1 MMCSSAIGHQN
12 LRQSS
17 TLQVKLHTS
26 GWGLLNYPWVRSSF
40 SHNPRIPKSIR
51 ISYPKEFPNF
61 RSSTMASLGARFQ
74 TRPRSTSPPSSPD
87 EIHPRSPD
95 EREEL
100 YAEHSPEDY
109 FHLGTPV
116 MDTFR
121 STQFPSRRRHR
132 SRILWRPTLE
142 AEDGSTRGS
151 VNSTGSHERS
161 ILEEPYFEHGV
172 LDLRALEYLEPYDHN
187 LMCAICHCPFVAP
200 VRLDCDHVFCKDC
213 VDKAL
218 LQQTRHTRCCPTCR
232 KPTTIS
238 SAISMPRLLDRILDE
253 LVVKCPLYGEGC
265 LETMTRG
272 SVKDHTTI
280 YCSYKEIQCPSE
292 GCCLPIRRKD
302 VDKAR
307 CRHRIISCKDCKSYC
322 MEKDLD
328 NHLTTCPLAKAN
340 CPDCSKMLLRS
351 ELQSHIETCPQAKLT
366 CLAAPYGC
374 DFSSRKSLLE
384 EHTKTCALSKVAPFL
399 AQQAKTLELHSA
411 SLTHLR
417 HRNALLESSLFTI
430 QSTLS
435 SNPATPLIN
444 GVSSP
449 PALPE
454 ASSSSPEIAP
464 FDSTAAHLLSLHESL
479 RLEVDRVSAAVA
491 ELDAKA
497 TLMIMNETLRVKED
511 VAHTNAAIG
520 SMRCQMHW
528 LMSARLQGQQRA
540 AMVSKVQ
547 ARGEG
552 AGASASTTNASS
564 IAEGL
569 RLEMPVRRL
578 SNEGRQETKL

>member
-1 MMCSSAIGHQN
+1 
-12 LRQSS
+12 
-17 TLQVKLHTS
+17 
-26 GWGLLNYPWVRSSF
+26 
-40 SHNPRIPKSIR
+40 
-51 ISYPKEFPNF
+51 
-61 RSSTMASLGARFQ
+61 MASLGARS
-74 TRPRSTSPPSSPD
+74 RPRSPSPPSSPD
-87 EIHPRSPD
+87 EIRPHSPD

-121 STQFPSRRRHR
+121 STQFPSRRRRR

-142 AEDGSTRGS
+142 TADGLARQSID
-151 VNSTGSHERS
+151 NTGSHRRS
-161 ILEEPYFEHGV
+161 MLEEPCSNRGFI
-172 LDLRALEYLEPYDHN
+172 DLRALEYLEPYDQN

-218 LQQTRHTRCCPTCR
+218 MQQTRHTRCCPTCR

-238 SAISMPRLLDRILDE
+238 SSISMPRLLDRILDE
-253 LVVKCPLYGEGC
+253 LVVKCPHFGEGC
-265 LETMTRG
+265 QEKMTRG
-272 SVKDHTTI
+272 SVKDHSTI
-280 YCSYKEIQCPSE
+280 YCNYKEIPCPSE
-292 GCCLPIRRKD
+292 GCRLPICRKD
-302 VDKAR
+302 VDKTR
-307 CRHRIISCKDCKSYC
+307 CRHRLIPCKDCGLHC
-322 MEKDLD
+322 IEKDMEE
-328 NHLTTCPLAKAN
+328 HLTACPLAKAN
-340 CPDCSKMLLRS
+340 CPDCSIILIRS
-351 ELQSHIETCPQAKLT
+351 ELQLHIETCPQAKIT
-366 CLAAPYGC
+366 CIAAPYGC
-374 DFSSRKSLLE
+374 GFSSRKSLLE

-430 QSTLS
+430 QSTLA
-435 SNPATPLIN
+435 SNPATPLIT
-444 GVSSP
+444 GASSP
-449 PALPE
+449 PALRE
-454 ASSSSPEIAP
+454 SSFSSPEMAP

-479 RLEVDRVSAAVA
+479 RLEVDRVSTAVA
-491 ELDAKA
+491 ELDAK
-497 TLMIMNETLRVKED
+497 TTMMVMNETLRVKED
-511 VAHTNAAIG
+511 LAHTNAAIG
-520 SMRCQMHW
+520 SMRCQMHC
-528 LMSARLQGQQRA
+528 LMSARLQGQQRE

-552 AGASASTTNASS
+552 AGASASTSNAGR

-569 RLEMPVRRL
+569 RLEMPTRRM